1 MMFNRARETRDASG
15 RFFRAETV
23 GNQPLPRPENP
34 AQPACKQSI
43 THTLRTAFGLTEHQ
57 VPVSVSAIG
66 AIGEPEQ
73 LPDTLREREVA
84 PRSRM
89 DLDDLILLND

>member
-1 MMFNRARETRDASG
+1 MFNRARETRDASG

-43 THTLRTAFGLTEHQ
+43 THIMIVLVIFILFRGPKGAAPTAEPVDEPDGLAEDF
-57 VPVSVSAIG
+57 AD
-66 AIGEPEQ
+66 A
-73 LPDTLREREVA
+73 DTARHA
-84 PRSRM
+84 G
-89 DLDDLILLND
+89 